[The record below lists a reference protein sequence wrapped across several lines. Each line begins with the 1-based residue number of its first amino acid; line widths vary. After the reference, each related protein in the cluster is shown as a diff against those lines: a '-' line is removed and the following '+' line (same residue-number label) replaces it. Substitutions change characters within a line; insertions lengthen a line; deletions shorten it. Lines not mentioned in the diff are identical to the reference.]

1 MTISDAPHI
10 LYGGDQRD
18 YKRLYRS
25 QRDIAL
31 IEEINISPGHG
42 VLPVGTPMAINASA
56 AGNIGNAVPY
66 MPTTPIVGDPNQ
78 AKVGAY
84 LVADAPNDVYVH
96 VSIEDSYMFVV
107 GDDLIIKD
115 SDTTTTNSENLG
127 AIVTID
133 RTTYTHLAVIT
144 ATGTITGGT
153 FTVANGAIVHVE
165 CGADN
170 TNGWSDAIGILEKSV
185 DTGRGE
191 TAQGAQGTMV
201 VNNAMLY
208 KGSLINWDAA
218 ALADIGGTDRNNII
232 HV

>member
-1 MTISDAPHI
+1 MTPISDAPHI

-25 QRDIAL
+25 QREIAL
-31 IEEINISPGHG
+31 IEEINVSPGHG
-42 VLPVGTPMAINASA
+42 VLPVGTPIALNESA

-66 MPTTPIVGDPNQ
+66 FPTTPAVGDPNQ
-78 AKVGAY
+78 ALAGAY
-84 LVADAPNDVYVH
+84 LVQDASGTTLYVTLD
-96 VSIEDSYMFVV
+96 DSYMFVV
-107 GDDLIIKD
+107 GDDVIVKD
-115 SDTTTTNSENLG
+115 SDTATTSSENLG
-127 AIVTID
+127 AITAID
-133 RTTYTHLAVIT
+133 RTTYAHMAVIT
-144 ATGTITGGT
+144 VTSSVSGS
-153 FTVANGAIVHVE
+153 FTVAKGAIIHVE
-165 CGADN
+165 AGADN

-191 TAQGAQGTMV
+191 TAKGAQGTMV
-201 VNNAMLY
+201 VGNAMLY